1 MLKAI
6 NFSKENFDELRMCEF
21 VNWSINGVIRNR
33 LLEAIQTK
41 VIASNLLTTDAH
53 DEVDNGQFVS

>member
-1 MLKAI
+1 
-6 NFSKENFDELRMCEF
+6 MCEF